1 MTDIPKP
8 ANFEWVRARSE
19 CSYQHVFKELENG
32 VRGDVE
38 SVKSLLIPGSPI
50 RYSVTPLERGRFSV
64 VRAEAD
70 DSFRDSV
77 DFILANGAITAQD
90 DDNTFRHTATLT
102 LDNEG
107 KCKLKVGNNELD
119 QWQFRRMA
127 LEKLFFAPRRS
138 S

>member
-8 ANFEWVRARSE
+8 ASFDWVRARSE
-19 CSYQHVFKELENG
+19 CSLQHVFKELENG

-38 SVKSLLIPGSPI
+38 SVKSLPIPGSTI
-50 RYSVTPLERGRFSV
+50 RYSVTASERGRLFV
-64 VRAEAD
+64 VRAETD
-70 DSFRDSV
+70 DSFTDSV

-90 DDNTFRHTATLT
+90 DDGKFRHTATLT

-107 KCKLKVGNNELD
+107 KSKLMVGNDALD

-127 LEKLFFAPRRS
+127 LEKLFFTPRRR
-138 S
+138 